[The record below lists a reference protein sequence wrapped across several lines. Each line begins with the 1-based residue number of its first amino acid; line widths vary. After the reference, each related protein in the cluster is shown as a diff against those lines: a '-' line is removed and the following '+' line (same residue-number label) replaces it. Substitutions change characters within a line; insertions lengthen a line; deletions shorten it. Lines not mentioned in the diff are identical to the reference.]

1 MAIRTV
7 IRRFCLS
14 EKNTIAQKWQDLE
27 QRANCSVF
35 LSWLWIG
42 NWLDLNASAI
52 FIIESYQEDKIV
64 GLGFFTENTRNALGF
79 YPVKQ
84 WWLHR
89 TGNPKQDQIWIE
101 YNDFLLDS
109 QCESAVRQ
117 EMIDALTHYKDS
129 AAIQEFVIGLSSTR
143 TLNTFHQMFNLSRTL
158 IASRGYSVDLETIK
172 HSYAQDI
179 LSKNTRSQIRRS
191 EKLLNEI
198 GTLSFR
204 VVTNKQQIL
213 DLLPSIENA
222 HIKRWRDSHEGSGF
236 TNPVF
241 TAFHHQLINRDESHV
256 VQIAVLSLDDNDI
269 GYLMNFVYD
278 NQVYFYLSALT
289 NGFDSKIKTGMTL
302 HCKAIQHYSEQGLQ
316 IYDFL
321 GGEARYKRSLSNHA
335 YDLNINCFYKNNLAL
350 RLENLLRKA
359 NAFLRGRFS

>member
-179 LSKNTRSQIRRS
+179 LSKNTRSQLRRS
-191 EKLLNEI
+191 HKLLNSQ

-204 VVTNKQQIL
+204 VVTNKQQVL
-213 DLLPSIENA
+213 SLLPKIADA
-222 HIKRWRDSHEGSGF
+222 HIERWQASVEGSGF
-236 TNPVF
+236 TNSVF
-241 TAFHHQLINRDESHV
+241 TTFHQGLINNDESNV
-256 VQIAVLSLDDNDI
+256 VQVAVLSLEDNDI
-269 GYLMNFVYD
+269 GYLMNFVYE
-278 NQVYFYLSALT
+278 QHVYFYLSAIT
-289 NGFDSKIKTGMTL
+289 KTFDSKIKIGMTL
-302 HCKAIQHYSEQGLQ
+302 HSEAIQYYLAQGLK

-321 GGEARYKRSLSNHA
+321 GGEARYKASLSNHG
-335 YDLNINCFYKNNLAL
+335 YDLNMVCFYKNHPVL
-350 RLENLLRKA
+350 RMEDLLRKA
-359 NAFLRGRFS
+359 KALLPPYL